1 MSESTWYISPDTG
14 PVSAEDE
21 ETYDEAYGPGDP
33 KPHEGRLVED
43 DEGVRSDTT
52 AEAVATVAVGDTH
65 WKSAEEAAIHVVNEF
80 ELVAEELVD
89 LDELPENADDR

>member
-1 MSESTWYISPDTG
+1 MSESPWYIDPDAG
-14 PVSAEDE
+14 PVSAEDD

-33 KPHEGRLVED
+33 HPQDGRLVED

-65 WKSAEEAAIHVVNEF
+65 WKSAEESAVHVVSEF
-80 ELVAEELVD
+80 ELVEEELVD
-89 LDELPENADDR
+89 LDELPEDADTR